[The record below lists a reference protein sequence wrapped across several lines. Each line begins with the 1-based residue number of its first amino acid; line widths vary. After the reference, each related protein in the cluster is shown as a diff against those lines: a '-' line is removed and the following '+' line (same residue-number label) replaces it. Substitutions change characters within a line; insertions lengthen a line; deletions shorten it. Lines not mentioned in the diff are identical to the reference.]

1 MSLPQ
6 YSGVTV
12 DVLTNQALP
21 GATVAVY
28 ETGTQTLAVLWADAG
43 EVTPLPNPFTSDADT
58 GQFTFFVAAGAYD
71 LTVTKVGATSYT
83 LPNVQVAVIV
93 GAVVQQGAVVASHLA
108 VWVGDGAIEDGGAPL
123 VIGTT
128 AGTACEGDD
137 ARLSDTRVPTDASV
151 TAAKMATSMAAIRLV
166 TIVLTDAQIKALPV
180 TPVTVVV
187 QAGAGTTIL
196 PLFGN
201 LTTNFAAG
209 VYTNI
214 NAAGAYLG
222 VGIGPLPGGFTSLNF
237 VPNDASIV
245 NGSKTQFSDLFAS
258 TSPKRQ
264 LLIPWANTEDVDG
277 WGPLTEANLRTDVDN
292 VNLTIAVNNQGDGA
306 LTGGNAVNTLTIT
319 VGFVVLGAAQ

>member
-28 ETGTQTLAVLWADAG
+28 ETGTLTLAVLWADAG

-83 LPNVQVAVIV
+83 VPNIQVAVIV

-166 TIVLTDAQIKALPV
+166 TITLSDAQIKALGAG
-180 TPVTVVV
+180 TPVTAIV
-187 QAGAGTTIL
+187 QGGAGVMGI
-196 PLFGN
+196 PLFGC

-209 VYTNI
+209 AYTNI
-214 NAAGAYLG
+214 DAAAWF
-222 VGIGPLPGGFTSLNF
+222 GILIASTPPVDLLSYI
-237 VPNDASIV
+237 PNDTLITT
-245 NGSKTQFSDLFAS
+245 GSTTRLTDLLGS
-258 TSPKRQ
+258 TTPKRQ
-264 LLIPWANTEDVDG
+264 LFTPTADTEDVDE
-277 WGPLTEANLRTDVDN
+277 WGPLTRSHPRTDTDNATVVIKVDN
-292 VNLTIAVNNQGDGA
+292 NGA
-306 LTGGNAVNTLTIT
+306 GAFTGGNAANTATIT
-319 VGFVVLGAAQ
+319 LGYLLLGAAQ

>member
-6 YSGVTV
+6 YSNVTV

-137 ARLSDTRVPTDASV
+137 ARLSDTRTPTDASV

-166 TIVLTDAQIKALPV
+166 TVVLTDAQVKALGAG

-187 QAGAGTTIL
+187 QAGAGIAIF
-196 PLFGN
+196 PLFGC
-201 LTTNFAAG
+201 LTSSFAAG
-209 VYTNI
+209 GYTNI
-214 NAAGAYLG
+214 NAAGWL
-222 VGIGPLPGGFTSLNF
+222 VVW
-237 VPNDASIV
+237 VPEAQALSFLVNDAAIT
-245 NGSKTQFSDLFAS
+245 NGSKTRLTDFLGATTPQRYTLN
-258 TSPKRQ
+258 Q
-264 LLIPWANTEDVDG
+264 WANTEGLSD
-277 WGPLTEANLRTDVDN
+277 WGPMADPVARTATDN
-292 VNLTIAVNNQGDGA
+292 VTLVIQADNAGSGA
-306 LTGGNAVNTLTIT
+306 FTGGNSANTLTVT
-319 VGFVVLGAAQ
+319 VGYLLLGAAQ